1 MGRQNT
7 FDGLSEFLAIAKR
20 QSVRKAALDLEVT
33 PGAISQALQ
42 KLERRLGAP
51 LFHRTTRRISLTEAG
66 ETLLAKIAPAA
77 QLIETSLGETLQH
90 SNEPSGTLK
99 LIVERLALPHV
110 IEPILPAFREAWPN
124 VKVDI
129 TVSNTHGDFIADG
142 YDAGILIG
150 SYIAKE
156 MIAVR
161 LSPPFK
167 WAVFGSPDYF
177 RENGRPRVPGDLTKH
192 QCVRFRRPEKGD
204 IYRWEFL
211 EDGQNVRIEPN
222 GPLTVNDGELMRKIA
237 SQGLGLIYS
246 STFHASRELANG
258 QLEPVL
264 LDYSPGS
271 DGLFL
276 YFTRTTQNQPKLR
289 AFIETC
295 SQLRRSLALASGSS
309 TAHKPK

>member
-1 MGRQNT
+1 MKRNEMGRQNT

-177 RENGRPRVPGDLTKH
+177 MHNGLTS
-192 QCVRFRRPEKGD
+192 VRMS
-204 IYRWEFL
+204 
-211 EDGQNVRIEPN
+211 QNTRA
-222 GPLTVNDGELMRKIA
+222 RH
-237 SQGLGLIYS
+237 
-246 STFHASRELANG
+246 FHER
-258 QLEPVL
+258 
-264 LDYSPGS
+264 
-271 DGLFL
+271 
-276 YFTRTTQNQPKLR
+276 
-289 AFIETC
+289 
-295 SQLRRSLALASGSS
+295 
-309 TAHKPK
+309 

>member
-33 PGAISQALQ
+33 PGAVSQALQ
-42 KLERRLGAP
+42 RLERRLGAP

-66 ETLLAKIAPAA
+66 ETLLAKIGPAA
-77 QLIETSLGETLQH
+77 QLIETSLGETLH
-90 SNEPSGTLK
+90 SSNEPSGTLK

-110 IEPILPAFREAWPN
+110 IEPILPAFRKAWPN
-124 VKVDI
+124 VNVDI
-129 TVSNTHGDFIADG
+129 TVSNKHGDFIAEG

-192 QCVRFRRPEKGD
+192 QCVRYRRPAKGD

-211 EDGQNVRIEPN
+211 EDGQNVSIEPN
-222 GPLTVNDGELMRKIA
+222 GPLTVNDGELMQNVA
-237 SQGLGLIYS
+237 AQGLGLIYS
-246 STFHASRELANG
+246 STFHASRRVAAG

-264 LDYSPGS
+264 LDYSPDT

-276 YFTRTTQNQPKLR
+276 YFAKTAQNLPKLR
-289 AFIETC
+289 AFIDAC
-295 SQLRRSLALASGSS
+295 SQLRRSLAA
-309 TAHKPK
+309 

>member
-7 FDGLSEFLAIAKR
+7 FDGLSEFLAVAKR

-33 PGAISQALQ
+33 PGAVSQALQ
-42 KLERRLGAP
+42 KLERRLGTP

-66 ETLLAKIAPAA
+66 EVLLANIAPAA
-77 QLIETSLGETLQH
+77 QLIEASLSDTSLS

-99 LIVERLALPHV
+99 LIVERLAMPHV
-110 IEPILPAFREAWPN
+110 IEPVLPDFCAAYPN

-129 TVSNTHGDFIADG
+129 TVSNTHRDFIAGG

-161 LSPPFK
+161 LSPPFN

-177 RENGRPRVPGDLTKH
+177 KKFGRPQVPGDLTKH
-192 QCVRFRRPEKGD
+192 SCIRFRRPAKGD

-211 EDGQNVRIEPN
+211 EDGQNVSIEPN
-222 GPLTVNDGELMRKIA
+222 GPLTVNDGELMQNLAVRG
-237 SQGLGLIYS
+237 QGLIYS
-246 STFHASRELANG
+246 STFHTSRRVAAG
-258 QLEPVL
+258 QLESVL
-264 LDYSPGS
+264 LDYSPGT

-276 YFTRTTQNQPKLR
+276 YFTKAAQSQPKLR
-289 AFIETC
+289 AFVDAC
-295 SQLRRSLALASGSS
+295 AQLRRITSG
-309 TAHKPK
+309 

>member
-20 QSVRKAALDLEVT
+20 QSVRKAALDLELT
-33 PGAISQALQ
+33 PGAVSQALQ
-42 KLERRLGAP
+42 KLERRLGVP

-66 ETLLAKIAPAA
+66 ETLLAKVAPAA
-77 QLIETSLGETLQH
+77 QLIETGLGEALQS
-90 SNEPSGTLK
+90 SNEPAGTLK
-99 LIVERLALPHV
+99 LIVERLAMPHV

-124 VKVDI
+124 VKIDI
-129 TVSNTHGDFIADG
+129 TVSNKHDDFIAGG

-167 WAVFGSPDYF
+167 WAAFGSPDYF
-177 RENGRPRVPGDLTKH
+177 RKNGRPQVPSDLTQH
-192 QCVRFRRPEKGD
+192 ECIRYRRPGRGD

-211 EDGQNVRIEPN
+211 ENGQNVSIEPS
-222 GPLTVNDGELMRKIA
+222 GPLTVNDGKLMQNLA
-237 SQGLGLIYS
+237 AQGLGLIYS
-246 STFHASRELANG
+246 STFHASGKIADGR
-258 QLEPVL
+258 LEPVL

-271 DGLFL
+271 DALFL
-276 YFTRTTQNQPKLR
+276 YFTKATQNVPKLR
-289 AFIETC
+289 AFIDAC
-295 SQLRRSLALASGSS
+295 SQLRRSLAV
-309 TAHKPK
+309 